1 MRRAREYSM
10 RHQLSTI
17 ADTVLGTYTDL
28 DGIKDIMS
36 DKGQNKDSHAMKA
49 SRNNADNVDF
59 VLDRAIFSNVF
70 EKDIRRVYLYKK
82 AERLAKAIHLI
93 GPAFISSVPL
103 KDRLDRIA
111 IGLVDAAVLPPMA
124 SREALSRELLALS
137 SILGI
142 ARTGGM
148 LSAMN
153 ADLIIREAH
162 ILLAEAAGYEE
173 PRLTLDEV
181 PSLAALA
188 KSSTLSGSD
197 SREVARL
204 RSLARVTYDED
215 LSGEEVVE
223 SKGQSKGHIKDT
235 KQVPSIPAERSSG
248 NTGRR
253 ESILAVLQSKGP
265 SYIKDI
271 SLVVRDVSEK
281 TIQRELATLVAEG
294 QVTRK
299 GDRRW
304 TTYELS

>member
-1 MRRAREYSM
+1 MSNTFQA
-10 RHQLSTI
+10 I
-17 ADTVLGTYTDL
+17 ADTVLETYTDL
-28 DGIKDIMS
+28 DAIKDIMS

-49 SRNNADNVDF
+49 SRNNADSIDF

-153 ADLIIREAH
+153 ADLIVREAH
-162 ILLAEAAGYEE
+162 VLLAEAAGYEE
-173 PRLTLDEV
+173 PRLTLEEV
-181 PSLAALA
+181 PTLAALA
-188 KSSTLSGSD
+188 KSSASSGND

-215 LSGEEVVE
+215 LNGEEGAE
-223 SKGQSKGHIKDT
+223 TKGQSKGHIKDNSHT
-235 KQVPSIPAERSSG
+235 KELSIERSSG
-248 NTGRR
+248 NAGRR
-253 ESILAVLQSKGP
+253 DSILAVLGSKGP

>member
-1 MRRAREYSM
+1 MRLVAVAVSE
-10 RHQLSTI
+10 
-17 ADTVLGTYTDL
+17 TYTDL
-28 DGIKDIMS
+28 DDIRDTMT
-36 DKGQNKDSHAMKA
+36 DKGQNRDSHSIKT
-49 SRNNADNVDF
+49 SRNGVESTDF
-59 VLDRAIFSNVF
+59 VLEKAIFSNIF

-93 GPAFISSVPL
+93 GPAFISSGPL

-111 IGLVDAAVLPPMA
+111 VGLVDAAVLPPMA

-162 ILLAEAAGYEE
+162 VLLAEAAEYEE
-173 PRLTLDEV
+173 PRLALEEI
-181 PSLAALA
+181 PSLAMLA
-188 KSSTLSGSD
+188 KSTTSSGND
-197 SREVARL
+197 SREHARL
-204 RSLARVTYDED
+204 RSLARVTYDTV
-215 LSGEEVVE
+215 LGSEE
-223 SKGQSKGHIKDT
+223 SASDIGQTKGHVKDT
-235 KQVPSIPAERSSG
+235 VRTGKPEAVRGGG
-248 NTGRR
+248 NEGRR
-253 ESILAVLQSKGP
+253 DSILAVLRAKGP

-281 TIQRELATLVAEG
+281 TIQRELASLVSEG
-294 QVTRK
+294 QIIRK

-304 TTYELS
+304 TTYELA